1 MNTYNVI
8 TLFPNLIEEWKNIG
22 IVRQAIKNQLVNI
35 ETTNLREFGIGEYK
49 QVDDAPY
56 GGGPGMVL
64 MPEPLDNAINS
75 SNSEVNVF
83 LTPSG
88 EQLDETLLTKLLSFK
103 SINLIAGRY
112 EGFDQRILDI
122 HADYKVSIGH
132 TVISGGE
139 VPAMYLL
146 EALIRRIPGVL
157 GNPDSLSKSQ
167 LDEIKNNKSIN
178 YLGHID
184 ISKELHNYDVNLVM
198 SKYEGSSRI
207 LLESLYIGLIC
218 ISNNIPGTTVL
229 SSKFSNSFFVNDN
242 NIQEFKRNLNEI
254 INNDAFLD
262 STQNEYFGNGADY
275 NRKLINENYTSIKIA
290 AAYNKIYQYL
300 RGEIESYRSE
310 FV

>member
-35 ETTNLREFGIGEYK
+35 QTTNLRDFGIGEYK

-75 SNSEVNVF
+75 SNAEVNVF

-88 EQLDETLLTKLLSFK
+88 EQLDETLLIKLLSFK

-122 HADYKVSIGH
+122 HADYKISVGH
-132 TVISGGE
+132 AVISGGE
-139 VPAMYLL
+139 VPAMYIL

-157 GNPDSLSKSQ
+157 GNPDSLKFETFTDNKFDFPVYTRPETFNDLSVPEVLLSGNHK
-167 LDEIKNNKSIN
+167 DIEEWKKNNLK
-178 YLGHID
+178 D
-184 ISKELHNYDVNLVM
+184 I
-198 SKYEGSSRI
+198 
-207 LLESLYIGLIC
+207 
-218 ISNNIPGTTVL
+218 
-229 SSKFSNSFFVNDN
+229 
-242 NIQEFKRNLNEI
+242 
-254 INNDAFLD
+254 
-262 STQNEYFGNGADY
+262 
-275 NRKLINENYTSIKIA
+275 
-290 AAYNKIYQYL
+290 
-300 RGEIESYRSE
+300 
-310 FV
+310 

>member
-1 MNTYNVI
+1 MNIYNVI

-35 ETTNLREFGIGEYK
+35 QTTNLRDFGIGEYK

-88 EQLDETLLTKLLSFK
+88 EQLDETLLIKLLSFK

-112 EGFDQRILDI
+112 EGFDQRILDM

-139 VPAMYLL
+139 VPAMYML

-157 GNPDSLSKSQ
+157 GNPDSLKFETFTNNKYDFPVYTRPETFNDLSVPEVLLSGNHK
-167 LDEIKNNKSIN
+167 DIEEWKKNNLK
-178 YLGHID
+178 D
-184 ISKELHNYDVNLVM
+184 I
-198 SKYEGSSRI
+198 
-207 LLESLYIGLIC
+207 
-218 ISNNIPGTTVL
+218 
-229 SSKFSNSFFVNDN
+229 
-242 NIQEFKRNLNEI
+242 
-254 INNDAFLD
+254 
-262 STQNEYFGNGADY
+262 
-275 NRKLINENYTSIKIA
+275 
-290 AAYNKIYQYL
+290 
-300 RGEIESYRSE
+300 
-310 FV
+310 